1 MQVFHHI
8 SFLLQTKKMGV
19 TRKSHPFLHYI
30 NFCSLLDLLEVGVL
44 NIGALLTA
52 VLRTGL
58 LTTLEA

>member
-8 SFLLQTKKMGV
+8 SFLLQPKMGV
-19 TRKSHPFLHYI
+19 IRKSHPFLHYI
-30 NFCSLLDLLEVGVL
+30 NFCSLLYLLEVGVL

-52 VLRTGL
+52 VLRTCL

>member
-8 SFLLQTKKMGV
+8 SFLLQTKMGV

-30 NFCSLLDLLEVGVL
+30 NFCSLLDLLKVGVL
-44 NIGALLTA
+44 NIGTLLTA